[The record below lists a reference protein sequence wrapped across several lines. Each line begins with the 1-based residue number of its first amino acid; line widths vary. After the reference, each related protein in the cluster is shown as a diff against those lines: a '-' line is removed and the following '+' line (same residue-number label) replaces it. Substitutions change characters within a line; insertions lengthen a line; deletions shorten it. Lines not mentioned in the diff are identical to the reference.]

1 MFDSYRDD
9 HDIPTSASYFPCV
22 TFAFGANVVS
32 RLHMVWI
39 VNGHHVGGAS
49 RKSIAVCACA
59 MTRRGTPEISY
70 ARSRLMQGHASKRLI
85 CLAVEPAHHTGDH
98 STTTSSAGQAR
109 GREREEN
116 CMALSFQ
123 FPEPGIMG
131 RFIIF
136 ELSRAQKNGCF
147 VAFYALHKPEFFGEC
162 INSSH
167 RSLPCGM
174 RQKSRALLLQQTIET
189 GGYRYICTPQFCCNF
204 IRWSVTKQTTCIIS
218 NSSCDYLYRLI
229 ISFSFLAVDIWQ
241 LQWLSVLQGFLA

>member
-1 MFDSYRDD
+1 MFDFYRDD

-85 CLAVEPAHHTGDH
+85 CLAVESAHHTGNH
-98 STTTSSAGQAR
+98 STTTSGGQAR

-131 RFIIF
+131 RFYYF
-136 ELSRAQKNGCF
+136 WTFQS
-147 VAFYALHKPEFFGEC
+147 PE
-162 INSSH
+162 
-167 RSLPCGM
+167 
-174 RQKSRALLLQQTIET
+174 KWV
-189 GGYRYICTPQFCCNF
+189 FCC
-204 IRWSVTKQTTCIIS
+204 
-218 NSSCDYLYRLI
+218 
-229 ISFSFLAVDIWQ
+229 FLCFAQAGVFRR
-241 LQWLSVLQGFLA
+241 VH